1 MANQQLIKGAGRAAN
16 KFTDVGRVVGEAVAE
31 GEKAFLRRKIERKAE
46 EEKIEKQE
54 KERQNLQ
61 ARAIAGLKEFDQSKL
76 MPQIR
81 PAFVKSAFELKKG
94 AMAVISNKDLDPVT
108 AQLEVQKYM
117 QGVNDLATKAND
129 FKEWHKQFADTTQDD
144 LSKLNNSMLREHAND
159 IMKGNF
165 KFEGGMF
172 ILEGEDPMTF
182 DDLMKIQLINK
193 RSDSYLTLLETAK
206 SAALEAGAK
215 GGDRDLY
222 MTALNDK
229 FDASRFDDAS
239 IASIL
244 VDELGYDADDNEIRK
259 QIKRDFENDGK
270 FDDPGVREKY
280 LSIIKEKITDGAME
294 RFNNGKEAYDKKLAT
309 TPAPSPYT
317 KSFQQ
322 EISVYSPKMISYADF
337 SDKVA
342 NFETPGSGNF
352 EMKPAGEEKKSKAI
366 VNQLKKLDKQNQGN
380 YRTRE
385 EQFDIFISNAK
396 NIDDYKNKS
405 NEELASMFNEANGD
419 ALAFYDSEP
428 LKINYNDPYE
438 VYDLILQNTPGL
450 SSEAQEYF
458 MNKFIKRK
466 NTALQNARNMISN
479 ARS

>member
-108 AQLEVQKYM
+108 AQLEVQKYL

-129 FKEWHKQFADTTQDD
+129 FKEWYKQFADTTQDD

-244 VDELGYDADDNEIRK
+244 VDELGYNADDNEIRK

-294 RFNNGKEAYDKKLAT
+294 RFNKGKEVYDKKLAT
-309 TPAPSPYT
+309 TPSKVDKDEELVMQGSKEATKLLNNPSEYFRSVSGDKTKFNEVTREFSLAAYDDDGNESFIAYDLLNENDITRLFNQIQTNKSYT
-317 KSFQQ
+317 AA
-322 EISVYSPKMISYADF
+322 VR
-337 SDKVA
+337 
-342 NFETPGSGNF
+342 
-352 EMKPAGEEKKSKAI
+352 
-366 VNQLKKLDKQNQGN
+366 KKLEEGLRTLIASPQFAEYQKQGEAGRRPTTKPIDTGN
-380 YRTRE
+380 LPIGFTNRE
-385 EQFDIFISNAK
+385 
-396 NIDDYKNKS
+396 
-405 NEELASMFNEANGD
+405 
-419 ALAFYDSEP
+419 
-428 LKINYNDPYE
+428 
-438 VYDLILQNTPGL
+438 
-450 SSEAQEYF
+450 
-458 MNKFIKRK
+458 
-466 NTALQNARNMISN
+466 
-479 ARS
+479 